1 MGGTGHDARC
11 RAHEFLHQPGQFLS
25 AGVQYT
31 VWGDVDDGAFTDG
44 DIYYNLGSEF
54 DLGEALAEAAAS
66 GIYCRMRIY
75 QDDGTMLGTANGGAT
90 CELNTVALP
99 VSGTYTVLALDYYG
113 SGTGD
118 YLLHA
123 QCTNDPVGA
132 TSLTYNQTYA
142 ADWALRAETDAYTF
156 SGSDGDR
163 WSAPGTRIGTRSGIC
178 NLESFEPTR
187 KPWP

>member
-1 MGGTGHDARC
+1 
-11 RAHEFLHQPGQFLS
+11 
-25 AGVQYT
+25 
-31 VWGDVDDGAFTDG
+31 
-44 DIYYNLGSEF
+44 
-54 DLGEALAEAAAS
+54 
-66 GIYCRMRIY
+66 MRIY

-156 SGSDGDR
+156 SGSDGDLLLAR
-163 WSAPGTRIGTRSGIC
+163 LAEDLKSKTTFDIRELDKIAEILDRAQRGQRLAKGLSISGETEDLSWLREPDELLRLAAEEGSHKHAFEKEYDDRILAS
-178 NLESFEPTR
+178 N
-187 KPWP
+187 